1 MSEKPEFAKEMEDH
15 TDEALRI
22 RYQAGDM
29 EAFHQLYLRY
39 EKKLYNYLLK
49 AVRDA
54 SKSADLFQETFLKLH
69 RFRGQYNPP
78 SSFAPWFFAIAAN
91 TVKNAFRAQRGNEEV
106 ITDEIQDE
114 KRSTVSEPDRQVEA
128 QELGAAIECALVELP
143 HNQRE
148 VILLSK
154 IEGFSYG
161 EIAQV
166 LGMTSNAVKQMAHRG
181 LIALRKKLVQW
192 ITP

>member
-1 MSEKPEFAKEMEDH
+1 MPETHFSPYWLL
-15 TDEALRI
+15 LRRTKAQRTKADCTAPEI
-22 RYQAGDM
+22 DGV
-29 EAFHQLYLRY
+29 LR
-39 EKKLYNYLLK
+39 
-49 AVRDA
+49 
-54 SKSADLFQETFLKLH
+54 TFLERDR
-69 RFRGQYNPP
+69 RFWKHP
-78 SSFAPWFFAIAAN
+78 
-91 TVKNAFRAQRGNEEV
+91 AQRGNEEV

-114 KRSTVSEPDRQVEA
+114 KRNTVSEPDRQVEA
-128 QELGAAIECALVELP
+128 QELGTAIEFALASLP
-143 HNQRE
+143 NNQRE

-181 LIALRKKLVQW
+181 LIALRKKLAQW